1 MARETDTCPQINP
14 ATGQLYPDSEPLHTL
29 KLFRQHH
36 RWTVDRC
43 CGSVD
48 MLFRS
53 HQLIRRAVGD
63 SPVFGMHYS
72 LTKQGQGLENQL
84 EWCHVCVYPGRVRLG
99 DRVYVRGQGRLTDQ
113 GLESWW
119 SRLLAVFVTPQ

>member
-1 MARETDTCPQINP
+1 
-14 ATGQLYPDSEPLHTL
+14 
-29 KLFRQHH
+29 
-36 RWTVDRC
+36 
-43 CGSVD
+43 

-53 HQLIRRAVGD
+53 HELIRRAVGD

-72 LTKQGQGLENQL
+72 LTKQGQGLGKLL
-84 EWCHVCVYPGRVRLG
+84 EWRHICVYPGRVRLG